1 MRFLFLSLSV
11 LMCSFA
17 HANNRYCNILWLN
30 DYKPYVQPFRLNVD
44 GNAILSTPVNINV
57 GGTSTAIKSVSA
69 MSGLGGRPISGHVR
83 YWFQFPTDWQISHEG
98 IRYRISSALDDADIQ
113 VPGVRT
119 VVTPKMELTWDSLY
133 GCAAQGQKYTFI
145 NNTEGPFQL
154 EIDRATA
161 FPGRYNIQL
170 PIKSGYEE
178 NKGNYQG
185 ESENGWK
192 GYAEAMAAFPTI
204 DSSGM
209 DIEIRSSCSIS
220 TRYIDINYGTIN
232 ISNALD
238 GVKKGVGVNIACS
251 APAQVKL
258 ELTGSDFVD
267 GIKNKVNCGGGS
279 CMLSFSS
286 GNADETLIF
295 YREGMQTVNIESLFK
310 ANNIIPGEFYGNAVL
325 KMNVL

>member
-1 MRFLFLSLSV
+1 
-11 LMCSFA
+11 
-17 HANNRYCNILWLN
+17 
-30 DYKPYVQPFRLNVD
+30 
-44 GNAILSTPVNINV
+44 
-57 GGTSTAIKSVSA
+57 
-69 MSGLGGRPISGHVR
+69 
-83 YWFQFPTDWQISHEG
+83 
-98 IRYRISSALDDADIQ
+98 
-113 VPGVRT
+113 
-119 VVTPKMELTWDSLY
+119 
-133 GCAAQGQKYTFI
+133 
-145 NNTEGPFQL
+145 
-154 EIDRATA
+154 
-161 FPGRYNIQL
+161 
-170 PIKSGYEE
+170 
-178 NKGNYQG
+178 
-185 ESENGWK
+185 
-192 GYAEAMAAFPTI
+192 MAAFPTI